1 MYFQEVLFKPSRI
14 LASER
19 DVRLMDAFFFLLVRS
34 SKHYTCLPL
43 VEIFHYNPSASSK
56 TSTT

>member
-19 DVRLMDAFFFLLVRS
+19 DVRLMDAFFFLLVHS

-43 VEIFHYNPSASSK
+43 VEKFSLQSECLV
-56 TSTT
+56 